1 MERCVFFVISPEEL
15 MTDLMLVSSLLAHPY
30 RTLTTKEVNEHHAEI
45 AELCKSKFGVEIR

>member
-1 MERCVFFVISPEEL
+1 